1 MAISH
6 FKIPT
11 GLEVRVAT
19 TITGKVDINGAL
31 TASSGLSSSRGD
43 YTSLFIN
50 NVAVTTGGVGAAE
63 VSGAITGA
71 LASYDSNVSGAITS
85 SLSGYATLVGVSGT
99 FATYAEVSGAITASL
114 ADIPTRSEVSGVLTA
129 SYAQLGVTNT
139 FTAAQVITG
148 GLSMT
153 GDLSA
158 RSASLGGDLIVA
170 GNLTVQGTTTYID
183 STTVN
188 IGDKNINIGTGSTDL
203 AVLDGGGLDL
213 GTGAEVQWR
222 YSSGSNAWTSNVGL
236 SSSVDLK
243 APTALVTALTG
254 TTTTGSFA
262 TFTNITGSFVSGSQA
277 QFTQLTGALSS
288 SAIIVNDIAAVSY
301 GSFPLNTI
309 AGVVAG
315 GTGSLPVF
323 ATARAGAVKYILNAS
338 ASSGNHHALEVL
350 VTHSGSTPFYTSY
363 ASLYTGVPMIRVT
376 ASIANLPI
384 VGNVVTV
391 GAENISGETIN
402 VGYLTHYIF

>member
-1 MAISH
+1 MAISN
-6 FKIPT
+6 FVLPT
-11 GLEVRVAT
+11 GLEVSGTT
-19 TITGKVDINGAL
+19 TITGSVGVSQTLTAINL
-31 TASSGLSSSRGD
+31 TASGDISGSVGNFVTLFKNGSAVLTNADLSSYALSADVSASFVQGVD
-43 YTSLFIN
+43 LTGT
-50 NVAVTTGGVGAAE
+50 VA
-63 VSGAITGA
+63 
-71 LASYDSNVSGAITS
+71 
-85 SLSGYATLVGVSGT
+85 
-99 FATYAEVSGAITASL
+99 F
-114 ADIPTRSEVSGVLTA
+114 LTA
-129 SYAQLGVTNT
+129 SNV
-139 FTAAQVITG
+139 FTTDQVITG

-288 SAIIVNDIAAVSY
+288 SAIIVNDIVAVSY

-323 ATARAGAVKYILNAS
+323 ATARAGAVKYVLNAS